1 MSPAAHARAEGEEKG
16 RNVKAEQTRM
26 RVACLTRASYMEA
39 STDAEG
45 DATIG
50 DRTEHF
56 CREAQGGGGFA
67 RVWVLCLRARARGTD
82 KADGGTAQRA
92 CRQHSCLPFA
102 IFTLSMRI
110 YDMATSIA
118 RALSASDRQGL
129 PRAGKGSA
137 EGHRWQTTPSF
148 ARSMG
153 ANSR

>member
-67 RVWVLCLRARARGTD
+67 RVWVLCLRARARGTN
-82 KADGGTAQRA
+82 A
-92 CRQHSCLPFA
+92 RQTGAPLSGHPGNSAAVCVLIFSHSPCGRMIRLHP
-102 IFTLSMRI
+102 SP
-110 YDMATSIA
+110 A
-118 RALSASDRQGL
+118 RY
-129 PRAGKGSA
+129 PRATRNANRA
-137 EGHRWQTTPSF
+137 EDHRKSTTSH
-148 ARSMG
+148 ARRMG